1 MYTIYYVSFNFN
13 LPWLRVYKVDKR
25 EADWVRKNQKEVMS
39 INGDDEF
46 TYTAKTCLVS
56 YALDQYD

>member
-1 MYTIYYVSFNFN
+1 MG
-13 LPWLRVYKVDKR
+13 KR
-25 EADWVRKNQKEVMS
+25 EADRVRKNQKEVMS